1 MSQTPIVQTDRLY
14 LGHGTNF
21 VHVNPGAETWAA
33 VRGCAD
39 APLVSSFIR
48 ARRQSAFVVDGVEW
62 TPATPGQIKAA
73 RDLWGGVCRCE
84 RAEASPTTMPVQVV
98 EVPDGMAWWE
108 RAAAALGAVF
118 IVVCTVMFIWGGFVL
133 GGVR

>member
-21 VHVNPGAETWAA
+21 VHVNPTAETWAGA
-33 VRGCAD
+33 RGCAD
-39 APLVSSFIR
+39 NPLVSSYLKAPHQR
-48 ARRQSAFVVDGVEW
+48 EFVIDGNTW
-62 TPATPGQIKAA
+62 TPATPSQVAAA

-84 RAEASPTTMPVQVV
+84 RAEAAPSTIPFPAV
-98 EVPDGMAWWE
+98 EVPDRMAGWE
-108 RAAAALGAVF
+108 RAAAVTGAVF
-118 IVVCTVMFIWGGFVL
+118 IVVCTALMIWGGVVL